1 MHIKPTVAKRLVP
14 VIVVGMVVY
23 ALIVGLRVSPGY
35 VGNLVAFAAVMA
47 IPLLAAVLLFRLAR
61 QLWTGGRQ
69 TPLDVAKER
78 YARGEIDRVA
88 FEEIKDTLDRP

>member
-23 ALIVGLRVSPGY
+23 ALVVGLGINATY
-35 VGNLVAFAAVMA
+35 VGNFVFLAAILA
-47 IPLLAAVLLFRLAR
+47 IPTLVAVLLFRLVR
-61 QLWTGGRQ
+61 QPWSVGRQ

-88 FEEIKDTLDRP
+88 FEEIRDTLEDH